1 MATRGGAIAKVGVR
15 NSNVRD
21 LPVRYRT
28 MGYMDKLIY
37 RLIVGLACLI
47 LAIVLIVA
55 PIVTRMFI
63 DMDRREKRIIQAEK
77 RIQKKIE
84 QIEQPELPKGN

>member
-1 MATRGGAIAKVGVR
+1 
-15 NSNVRD
+15 
-21 LPVRYRT
+21 

>member
-1 MATRGGAIAKVGVR
+1 
-15 NSNVRD
+15 
-21 LPVRYRT
+21 
-28 MGYMDKLIY
+28 MDKLIY

-47 LAIVLIVA
+47 LAIVLIVT

-63 DMDRREKRIIQAEK
+63 DMDRREKRIIEAEK

-84 QIEQPELPKGN
+84 QLEQPELPKGE

>member
-1 MATRGGAIAKVGVR
+1 
-15 NSNVRD
+15 
-21 LPVRYRT
+21 
-28 MGYMDKLIY
+28 MDKLIY

-47 LAIVLIVA
+47 LAIVLIIT

-63 DMDRREKRIIQAEK
+63 DMDRREKRIIEAEK

-84 QIEQPELPKGN
+84 QLEQPELPKGE